1 MADVQKTGS
10 ALSALKAMAKKEK
23 VDTDSKFAQTVN
35 DVAVAG
41 AKREKTTV
49 KLGFDPDFAPVA
61 KHAAAAKSAL
71 DRAEAEYAG
80 YQAQV
85 REYGWNKRC
94 LWNETMRADDTTVA
108 IPYEM
113 ETPTGVEKQWVQV
126 ICTNKFS
133 TRAETVLAL
142 KPDLGDSYDR
152 LFVEERVKVLK
163 PNCEEIVRGLLGEL
177 GMNGD
182 ELETAMSSLF
192 EEKVKVNTTKAYEKE
207 VKLVSPALQ
216 QILDTAVS
224 RSSPAVK
231 FNS

>member
-1 MADVQKTGS
+1 MADVQKAGS
-10 ALSALKAMAKKEK
+10 ALSALKALSKKEK
-23 VDTDSKFAQTVN
+23 VDTDSKFASTVN

-61 KHAAAAKSAL
+61 KLGAAAKSAL
-71 DRAEAEYAG
+71 DRATSEFEG
-80 YQAQV
+80 YQSQL
-85 REYGWNKRC
+85 RDYGWQKRC

-108 IPYEM
+108 IPYEV
-113 ETPTGVEKQWVQV
+113 ETPTGLEKQWVQV
-126 ICTNKFS
+126 VSVNKYS
-133 TRAETVLAL
+133 VRAESVLAL

-192 EEKVKVNTTKAYEKE
+192 EEKVKVNTAKAYEKE

-216 QILDTAVS
+216 QVLEQACT
-224 RSSPAVK
+224 RSQPALR
-231 FNS
+231 FP